1 MHSMFFFKF
10 YFSTTSKE
18 PIFKNSHKNALFI
31 ISFFF
36 IKSKESCQVQMYEF
50 TKIKNKIIHFTI
62 LNSLISTHFC
72 GQHSSSSFTRTVT
85 MYVE

>member
-1 MHSMFFFKF
+1 MHSMFFLF

-50 TKIKNKIIHFTI
+50 TKIKNKITHFTI

-72 GQHSSSSFTRTVT
+72 GQLSSSSFTRTVT